1 MFYLTENSWPYREAE
16 KVLNLVQKKNKNYAC
31 FQCGFGPSG
40 SPHIGTISEMLR
52 TKMVIE
58 AFRNLSNDYY
68 VISWILF
75 ADDMD
80 ALRKVPDNVP
90 NKEDMEK
97 YIGVPICDIPDPWD
111 RDDSFAAHNIRELV
125 ELLERFN
132 LTQDDYILYTASE
145 MYRKGTFNP
154 MLNNFAKKAEEI
166 KKIVTHDYGEERI
179 NTYCPFLPIIDKKT
193 IHELYEW
200 RVCYTPH
207 EEEKAWMLHFYAEA
221 LEGPINE
228 SERCAEM
235 VSLFD
240 GNCKLQWKV
249 DWPLRWYA
257 LNVDYEMH
265 GKDLLGSAQVG
276 DRIMRLINQRP
287 PLHMMYELF
296 LDEDGKKISKSKG
309 DSTVLQEWL
318 EYTTVDVLNYFL
330 FQNPRKS
337 RKMHFGIIPQ
347 ITDQYL
353 KERGEEACPIS
364 FSMLLNLVSITNTN
378 DPDLLWE
385 FVRNYVEDATA
396 EKYPLLDIL
405 ISKAINFYNKKIL
418 PHKEYRDPTHW
429 EYITLVSLRNA
440 INRVRKEHEAVI
452 KSGKDLSEY
461 GGEQKVLEEAL
472 TTTIY
477 DVGKDMYKQ
486 RTLREFFQ
494 MIYEV
499 LMGQKSGPRL
509 PVFVMLYGMDNT
521 IKLLDEIIKK
531 NEYLFKELEEKN
543 KKNENIL

>member
-1 MFYLTENSWPYREAE
+1 MFYLTENSWPYKEAE

-52 TKMVIE
+52 TKMIIE

-429 EYITLVSLRNA
+429 EYITLVSLRIA

-531 NEYLFKELEEKN
+531 NEYLFKQLEEKN

>member
-1 MFYLTENSWPYREAE
+1 MFYLTENSWPYKEAE
-16 KVLNLVQKKNKNYAC
+16 KVLKLVQKKNKNYAC

-40 SPHIGTISEMLR
+40 SPHIGTVSEMLR

-58 AFRNLSNDYY
+58 AFRNLSTDYY
-68 VISWILF
+68 EISWILF

-80 ALRKVPDNVP
+80 ALRKIPDNVP
-90 NKEDMEK
+90 DKKEMEQ
-97 YIGVPICDIPDPWD
+97 YIGVPICDIPDPWG

-132 LTQDDYILYTASE
+132 LTQDDYVLYTASE

-166 KKIVTHDYGEERI
+166 KKIVTHDYGKERI
-179 NTYCPFLPIIDKKT
+179 ATYCPFLPIVDKKT
-193 IHELYEW
+193 IHELYDW
-200 RVCYTPH
+200 RICYAPST
-207 EEEKAWMLHFYAEA
+207 KDQAWMLHFYTEA

-228 SERCAEM
+228 SARRAEM

-249 DWPLRWYA
+249 DWPLRWCT

-276 DRIMRLINQRP
+276 DRIMRLIDQRP

-309 DSTVLQEWL
+309 DSIVLQEWL

-353 KERGEEACPIS
+353 KERGAEACPIS

-378 DPDLLWE
+378 DPELLWD
-385 FVRNYVEDATA
+385 FVRNYVDDATA

-405 ISKAINFYNKKIL
+405 ISKAINYYNKKIL

-429 EYITLVSLRNA
+429 EYITLVTLRNS
-440 INRVRKEHEAVI
+440 ISGVRRLHKATIE
-452 KSGKDLSEY
+452 SGKDLSEY
-461 GGEQKVLEEAL
+461 GGTQKVLEETL
-472 TTTIY
+472 TTAIY
-477 DVGKDMYKQ
+477 DAGKQMYGKEK
-486 RTLREFFQ
+486 LREFFQ

-521 IKLLDEIIKK
+521 IDLLDEIIKK
-531 NEYLFKELEEKN
+531 NGHIEEKI
-543 KKNENIL
+543 KQNENVL

>member
-1 MFYLTENSWPYREAE
+1 MFYLTENSWPYKEAE

-52 TKMVIE
+52 TKMIIE

-228 SERCAEM
+228 SERRAEM

-429 EYITLVSLRNA
+429 EYITLVSLRIA

-531 NEYLFKELEEKN
+531 NEYLFKQLEEKN

>member
-1 MFYLTENSWPYREAE
+1 MFYLTENSWPYKEAE

-52 TKMVIE
+52 TKMIIE

-531 NEYLFKELEEKN
+531 NEYLFKQLEEKN